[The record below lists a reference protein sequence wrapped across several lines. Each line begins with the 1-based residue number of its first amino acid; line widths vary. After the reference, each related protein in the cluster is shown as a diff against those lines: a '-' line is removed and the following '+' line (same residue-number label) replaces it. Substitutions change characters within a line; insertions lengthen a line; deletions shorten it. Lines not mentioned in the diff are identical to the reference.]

1 MLPVRGV
8 VASPS
13 APAAAAACRGVRAEV
28 DLVGLDAELVDAAL
42 QVARALR
49 AVVLGLPQ
57 SR

>member
-1 MLPVRGV
+1 M
-8 VASPS
+8 ASPS

-49 AVVLGLPQ
+49 TVVLGLPRSQ
-57 SR
+57 